1 MLIGF
6 RIFFFKRKQ
15 KFLQCLK
22 NLARVLPK
30 DSIGPRELGWKLH
43 CVKNEKYSSI
53 LLRVPNYYANRFFIC
68 KKKR

>member
-6 RIFFFKRKQ
+6 RFFFLKRKQ

-30 DSIGPRELGWKLH
+30 DSIGPRELG
-43 CVKNEKYSSI
+43 
-53 LLRVPNYYANRFFIC
+53 
-68 KKKR
+68 